1 MARSMGG
8 VWDFTVG
15 DCVLWSRVDQR
26 HQGGMLLVR
35 WVGPFQVANALPYSF
50 LVRHL
55 LAGGEYAVNG
65 SCFKFYHDKDLDVTA
80 EIHELVSLQVIVLEV
95 RRIVGCRVN
104 SASGEL
110 ELHVA

>member
-1 MARSMGG
+1 
-8 VWDFTVG
+8 
-15 DCVLWSRVDQR
+15 
-26 HQGGMLLVR
+26 MLLVR
-35 WVGPFQVANALPYSF
+35 WVGPFQVAKALPYSF

-95 RRIVGCRVN
+95 RRIVGRRVN
-104 SASGEL
+104 SVSGEL